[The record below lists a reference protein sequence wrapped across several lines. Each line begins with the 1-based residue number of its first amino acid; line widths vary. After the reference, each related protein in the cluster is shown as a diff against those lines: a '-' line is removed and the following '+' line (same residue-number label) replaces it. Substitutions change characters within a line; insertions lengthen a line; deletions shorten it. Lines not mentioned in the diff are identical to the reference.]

1 MRKSTL
7 ATTRET
13 SPIGNDLSSR
23 LQRRVAE
30 VVALVEAFQ
39 AEPITP
45 TSAYAFEKK
54 SLPLF
59 VRPAARQWTV
69 R

>member
-23 LQRRVAE
+23 LLRRMAE
-30 VVALVEAFQ
+30 VVALVEAFH

-54 SLPLF
+54 WLRF
-59 VRPAARQWTV
+59 FARPAV